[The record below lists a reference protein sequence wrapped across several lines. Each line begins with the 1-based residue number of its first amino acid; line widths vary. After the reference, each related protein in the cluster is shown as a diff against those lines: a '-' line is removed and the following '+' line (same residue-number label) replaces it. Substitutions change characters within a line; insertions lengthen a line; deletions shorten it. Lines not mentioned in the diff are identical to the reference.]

1 MANITSAATGNFNAT
16 GTWVGGVVPTVGDR
30 AIVATGHVV
39 TITADATC
47 DAVENANNTGYFV
60 LNDGVTLTAAVEG
73 GATTPSNLV
82 LRYAGTT
89 SATITG
95 NVTNTSLIASSGV
108 IDHRGTG
115 TLTVNG
121 NVSTVN
127 NGAAGT
133 GRYAVLLSTI
143 SGQKLTVNGNVT
155 GGNGTGVGSGTRAV
169 MNASG
174 SGNDVVVNVTG
185 TVSVNGTS
193 GSALNFSGTNTSI
206 TVTGNVTGSVSSENV
221 IGSTGATNCVT
232 TVTGDVVA
240 GTGAGVALKLNGTLT
255 VTGDVYGGASPS
267 TSAYGIE
274 PQSVLIATV
283 NGNLIAQT
291 SPAVGISSTNR
302 LTVNGDCTASS
313 TRPAV
318 FGTAAGGTVI
328 LNGNTVDDSS
338 GQVALGFGGVLRIQ
352 DPELYSHRHYT
363 FEGYNISGVLN
374 AGNVTDWVSSDS
386 DDILDPADVRDG
398 TSYASG
404 TLTGTLAVPPASAV
418 AAGVPVDATIGTG
431 VVNLGDVAAVV
442 GAQIAAGLT
451 TP

>member
-1 MANITSAATGNFNAT
+1 
-16 GTWVGGVVPTVGDR
+16 
-30 AIVATGHVV
+30 
-39 TITADATC
+39 
-47 DAVENANNTGYFV
+47 
-60 LNDGVTLTAAVEG
+60 
-73 GATTPSNLV
+73 
-82 LRYAGTT
+82 
-89 SATITG
+89 
-95 NVTNTSLIASSGV
+95 V

-127 NGAAGT
+127 NGAAGNSRQ
-133 GRYAVLLSTI
+133 GIILSTI
-143 SGQKLTVNGNVT
+143 SGQKLTVTGNVT
-155 GGNGTGVGSGTRAV
+155 AGNGTGTGTGTSAV
-169 MNASG
+169 LNASTF
-174 SGNDVVVNVTG
+174 GNDVVVNVTG
-185 TVSVNGTS
+185 TVSINGTTS
-193 GSALNFSGTNTSI
+193 SHTALNFTGTNTSLTI
-206 TVTGNVTGSVSSENV
+206 VGDVLGSASTIGGNVVISS
-221 IGSTGATNCVT
+221 GATNCAT
-232 TVTGDVVA
+232 TVTGDVVG

-267 TSAYGIE
+267 TAAYGIE

-283 NGNLIAQT
+283 TGNLIAQT
-291 SPAVGISSTNR
+291 SPAVGISSTSR

-318 FGTAAGGTVI
+318 FGTAAGGTII

-374 AGNVTDWVSSDS
+374 AGNITDWVSSDS

-398 TSYASG
+398 TSYAG
-404 TLTGTLAVPPASAV
+404 GALTGTLAVPPAISV
-418 AAGVPVDATIGTG
+418 AAGVPVDNTVGTG
-431 VVNLGDVAAVV
+431 GVALADIATVT

-451 TP
+451 AP